1 MFKFFRAIRQRLL
14 TENKFSKYLLYAFG
28 EIILVVIGI
37 LIALQINNWNNDL
50 ANQKSEKEI
59 IKNLNLEFEQ
69 NKIMLQKSKEHHEDL
84 LSAAKTVMNLIGESA
99 PTLDTQNI
107 DSLLSQSL
115 DYIIYKPSQ
124 AVYSDLI
131 SSGKL
136 NLISSDSLR
145 ILLFEWSS
153 NLEQITEAYKTLDEV
168 SQTLVLPYLT
178 KNASMKN
185 IDRFSIV
192 NWEGKSKLPTNYGR
206 MFQDLEFE
214 NNMENQVWDLT
225 NYLSYH
231 ERLEKNINRII
242 EETNAP

>member
-1 MFKFFRAIRQRLL
+1 MIKFFRKIRQQLL
-14 TENKFSKYLLYAFG
+14 SENKFSKYLLYAIG
-28 EIILVVIGI
+28 EIVLVVIGI
-37 LIALQINNWNNDL
+37 MIALQINNWNNDL
-50 ANQKSEKEI
+50 ANQKNEKEI
-59 IKNLNLEFEQ
+59 VKNLNLEFEQ
-69 NKIMLQKSKEHHEDL
+69 NKIMLQESKMHHEAL
-84 LSAAKTVMNLIGESA
+84 LAAAKKVMSLIGEPEA
-99 PTLDTQNI
+99 TLEAYNI

-153 NLEQITEAYKTLDEV
+153 NLEQITEAYNTLDEV
-168 SQTLVLPYLT
+168 SQTLLLPYLT

-192 NWEGKSKLPTNYGR
+192 NWEEQSKLQTNYHS

-225 NYLSYH
+225 NYLNFH
-231 ERLEKNINRII
+231 ERLEKNIHRII
-242 EETNAP
+242 EETKVH

>member
-1 MFKFFRAIRQRLL
+1 MIKFFRKIRQQLL
-14 TENKFSKYLLYAFG
+14 SENKFSKYLLYAIG
-28 EIILVVIGI
+28 EIVLVVIGI
-37 LIALQINNWNNDL
+37 MIALKINNWNNDL
-50 ANQKSEKEI
+50 ANQKNEKEI
-59 IKNLNLEFEQ
+59 VKNLNLEFEQ
-69 NKIMLQKSKEHHEDL
+69 NKIMLQESKMHHEAL
-84 LSAAKTVMNLIGESA
+84 LAAAKTVMNLIGEPEA
-99 PTLDTQNI
+99 TLEAYNI

-153 NLEQITEAYKTLDEV
+153 NLEQITEAYNTLDEV
-168 SQTLVLPYLT
+168 SQTLLLPYLT

-192 NWEGKSKLPTNYGR
+192 NWEEQSKLQTNYHS

-225 NYLSYH
+225 NYLNFH
-231 ERLEKNINRII
+231 ERLEKNIHRII
-242 EETNAP
+242 EETKVP